1 MVTNGG
7 KPPRCGDDAPS
18 VMALENRGPCAHRGG
33 GVGPGS
39 EVGFADVCAMPLVRS
54 TVYEMLRMRRR
65 CSWAARARTSSCA
78 PTTPPRA
85 TCCGATSCWPSGTRS
100 RPEEF
105 VPERS
110 VGGARRGGGRVAVAT
125 TKHRPS
131 QHCPGRNT
139 MGLTTTLSNG

>member
-65 CSWAARARTSSCA
+65 SCRCSWAARARTSSCA

-85 TCCGATSCWPSGTRS
+85 RCCGLVGQPAAGQAGPGAAPRSSCQRGPSAGHGAAAAEWQWPPPSTGPPSIARAGT
-100 RPEEF
+100 PW
-105 VPERS
+105 
-110 VGGARRGGGRVAVAT
+110 G
-125 TKHRPS
+125 
-131 QHCPGRNT
+131 
-139 MGLTTTLSNG
+139 